1 MSKIRF
7 FDETLAE
14 LRACTLCSDLP
25 LGAKPIFQIH
35 TEAKILVAGQAPGR
49 ITHEKGRPFDDPSG
63 ERLRNWM
70 GIEREVFYNP
80 TKIAILPMG
89 FCFPGTGASGDL
101 PPRPECAQT
110 WRERLLTLL
119 PNIELNLVIGQYAMQ
134 WHFPEDKKTS
144 LTEKVNN
151 WQQNWPRVLPMP
163 HPSPRNN
170 RWLKN
175 NPWFEL
181 DVLPALKERV
191 AMLIDWRNAG
201 ANDWYYC
208 GHSINLSPPRRMASP
223 SFCSLFSKTSNFEI
237 RPLLE
242 RT

>member
-191 AMLIDWRNAG
+191 AMLID
-201 ANDWYYC
+201 
-208 GHSINLSPPRRMASP
+208 
-223 SFCSLFSKTSNFEI
+223 
-237 RPLLE
+237 
-242 RT
+242 